1 MTDAHGT
8 YPWPKR
14 GNITPFLA
22 ACGNLASALEI
33 LRNMGFRR
41 DERLSRYSDDP
52 LIRTTGC
59 ARRQLA
65 LDCGGDVSPYNG
77 EVAIFK
83 LEDIRAAGQRRGL
96 RTARVR
102 VRTNSSYRHDDK
114 MRARQV
120 IVKSH
125 VTTSPSGKFDVKSKI
140 AILFSEFEFI

>member
-1 MTDAHGT
+1 MNDARGI

-22 ACGNLASALEI
+22 ACGNLAAALEII
-33 LRNMGFRR
+33 LRNMWLRR

-52 LIRTTGC
+52 LIRTAGC

-77 EVAIFK
+77 EVTIFK

-102 VRTNSSYRHDDK
+102 VRT
-114 MRARQV
+114 
-120 IVKSH
+120 
-125 VTTSPSGKFDVKSKI
+125 
-140 AILFSEFEFI
+140 